1 MEAAFNANMPFK
13 WNATR
18 IQVLPNQRAGPG
30 GPGSGAPP
38 SQQGLTASTTL
49 NSQIFTNAGPPPQ
62 GGLGLLPKPLNVPP
76 PAHPGPQH
84 HQARGGGGG
93 GGSNDFTGPRDPFGN
108 PRGSSSG
115 RPNSS
120 PARSLTGGGGG
131 SQGSAAGGGGK
142 SSDKSAADRGASRR
156 GGAPRGE
163 ERRVERSRELSRDKE
178 RSRVSPPPARKRSRS
193 PVRTRSRSPRTR
205 TPSRSRSPRSPP
217 RRRARTAPRYNVS
230 VPKMSLHFPESNV
243 FDLKHRYSHM

>member
-1 MEAAFNANMPFK
+1 MPFK

-38 SQQGLTASTTL
+38 PSQGLTASTTL

-84 HQARGGGGG
+84 HQPRGG

-115 RPNSS
+115 SGRPNNS
-120 PARSLTGGGGG
+120 PTRSLTGGG
-131 SQGSAAGGGGK
+131 QGSAGK
-142 SSDKSAADRGASRR
+142 SSDKPDRGASRR
-156 GGAPRGE
+156 GAGSGAPRE

-178 RSRVSPPPARKRSRS
+178 RSRGSPPPARKRSRS
-193 PVRTRSRSPRTR
+193 PVRTRSRSPRR
-205 TPSRSRSPRSPP
+205 STPSRSRSPRSPP
-217 RRRARTAPRYNVS
+217 RRRARTAPRYNVA
-230 VPKMSLHFPESNV
+230 VPKISLHFPESNV